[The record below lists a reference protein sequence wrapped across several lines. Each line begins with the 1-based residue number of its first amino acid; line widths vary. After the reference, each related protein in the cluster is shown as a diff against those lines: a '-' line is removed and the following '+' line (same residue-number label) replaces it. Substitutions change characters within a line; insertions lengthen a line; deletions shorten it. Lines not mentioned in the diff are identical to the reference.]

1 MTTTSP
7 VVVVGAGPTGSTAAL
22 ALAARGIRSTV
33 LERWPE
39 VYPQPRAVHL
49 DDEVYRV
56 LARLGLGDD
65 LARLTRPTRGLRL
78 VDARLRTLA
87 HLDRDGTSPATGHP
101 RANMFDQPVL
111 DGVLR
116 ERLHATPEVTLLAG
130 HEVTSLKHVAADR
143 VEVRHRPTA
152 GGEEE
157 VLETAFVLGCDGANS
172 LVRQT
177 MGASLRDLGFE
188 QRWLVLDVETTAEL
202 GHWDGVHQVCD
213 SDRAATY
220 MRVGA
225 TRHRWELQLHDD
237 EDAGDFPTLDAVAPL
252 LRPWLG
258 GTDGGDADLADLSL
272 LRSTGYTFRAALAD
286 RWRDGR
292 LFVLGDAAHL
302 TPPFIGQGM
311 GAGVRD
317 ADNLAWKIAGVLDG
331 SLPYDVLESYE
342 TERSAHARAMI
353 GLAQGVGR
361 AMTSGGATGDGA
373 RRVLLPLVPRLPFL
387 RALAVDSATPPLAAS
402 PWVHRRRGDRLAGR
416 LCPNVVDGRPTL
428 DAEVGPGWSL
438 VTAVPPSPSCVDE
451 LADRRVAVVEAWRR
465 PELAAWLRGGR
476 CRAALVR
483 PDRTVLASDDDV
495 VTVVSTATALLAPHL
510 AEAPS

>member
-1 MTTTSP
+1 MTTSTP
-7 VVVVGAGPTGSTAAL
+7 VVIVGAGPTGSTAAL

-33 LERWPE
+33 LDRWPE

-65 LARLTRPTRGLRL
+65 LERLTRPTRGLRL
-78 VDARLRTLA
+78 VDATLRTLA

-116 ERLHATPEVTLLAG
+116 ERLRATPEVTLLAG
-130 HEVTSLKHVAADR
+130 HEVTSVEQVAADR
-143 VEVRHRPTA
+143 VVVRHRVTA
-152 GGEEE
+152 DGDDAVGVAEA
-157 VLETAFVLGCDGANS
+157 LEASFVLGCDGANS
-172 LVRQT
+172 LVRRT
-177 MGASLRDLGFE
+177 MGASLEDLGFE
-188 QRWLVLDVETTAEL
+188 QRWLVLDVETTVDL

-213 SDRAATY
+213 SVRAATY

-225 TRHRWELQLHDD
+225 TRHRWEVRLLDG
-237 EDAGDFPTLDAVAPL
+237 EDATDFPTLASLAPL
-252 LRPWLG
+252 LGAWLH
-258 GTDGGDADLADLSL
+258 DVDLADLTL

-317 ADNLAWKIAGVLDG
+317 ADNLAWKLAGVIDG
-331 SLPYDVLESYE
+331 SLPYDVLDSYE
-342 TERSAHARAMI
+342 TERSAHARAMV
-353 GLAQGVGR
+353 GLAQAMGR
-361 AMTSGGATGDGA
+361 VMTSGGVAGDGA
-373 RRVLLPLVPRLPFL
+373 RRALLPLLPRLPFV
-387 RALAVDSATPPLAAS
+387 RSLAVDSATPPLVAS
-402 PWVHRRRGDRLAGR
+402 AWVHRRRGDRLAGR
-416 LCPNVVDGRPTL
+416 LCPNVVDGRPVL

-438 VTAVPPSPSCVDE
+438 VTAVAPSPSCVDE
-451 LADRRVAVVEAWRR
+451 LVTRAVQLVDASRR
-465 PELAAWLRGGR
+465 PELDAWLRSGR
-476 CRAALVR
+476 ARAALVR
-483 PDRTVLASDDDV
+483 PDRAVLASGDDV
-495 VTVVSTATALLAPHL
+495 VALVATAESLVAPTTL
-510 AEAPS
+510 EAVR